1 MAHQTIFLQGD
12 EVISALDEKRIFGEA
27 LNLNNSY
34 LYAVQLK
41 DGAEDLPKIKKI
53 LAAKEIAFAPNL
65 ILTPRLGT
73 QSSW

>member
-12 EVISALDEKRIFGEA
+12 EVISALDEKRIFGKA

-41 DGAEDLPKIKKI
+41 DGAEDLPKIKNISCKRNCFCS
-53 LAAKEIAFAPNL
+53 KFNFD
-65 ILTPRLGT
+65 T
-73 QSSW
+73 

>member
-12 EVISALDEKRIFGEA
+12 EVISTLDEKRIFGKA

-41 DGAEDLPKIKKI
+41 DGTEDLPKIKKNI
-53 LAAKEIAFAPNL
+53 SCKRNCFCSKFNFD
-65 ILTPRLGT
+65 T
-73 QSSW
+73 

>member
-12 EVISALDEKRIFGEA
+12 EVISALDEKRIFGKA

-53 LAAKEIAFAPNL
+53 Y
-65 ILTPRLGT
+65 
-73 QSSW
+73 SS

>member
-12 EVISALDEKRIFGEA
+12 EVISALDEKRIFGKA

-41 DGAEDLPKIKKI
+41 DGSEDLPKIKKI
-53 LAAKEIAFAPNL
+53 LAAKVRRL
-65 ILTPRLGT
+65 IPKVVVFTTRF
-73 QSSW
+73 